1 LFSLVATHGYVLLVY
16 IKAGHAESLI
26 IRKEKGNMTS
36 DEADGDA
43 EPSPAEYLHNK
54 QLKK

>member
-26 IRKEKGNMTS
+26 IRKEKGNKTS

-43 EPSPAEYLHNK
+43 EPSPADYLHNK
-54 QLKK
+54 Q